1 MLNEAQL
8 AAIEAQ
14 IDASVPYYVVPLV
27 AEVRRLRSVLII
39 AQNRVMAAEGA
50 SALDGEILQ
59 EAMNVLDEGLYG
71 RG

>member
-27 AEVRRLRSVLII
+27 AEVRRLRSLLII